1 MVALFFRQ
9 DSKITCKAH
18 GIFQLLNDVENNG
31 TTRIMHHGGEHPLL
45 KSGDMHGRKLP
56 AATETV
62 RINAAL
68 VLFQKMTGD
77 GIDEHI
83 AGKTFLQV

>member
-1 MVALFFRQ
+1 
-9 DSKITCKAH
+9 
-18 GIFQLLNDVENNG
+18 
-31 TTRIMHHGGEHPLL
+31 MHHGGEHPLL

-83 AGKTFLQV
+83 ARKTFLQV